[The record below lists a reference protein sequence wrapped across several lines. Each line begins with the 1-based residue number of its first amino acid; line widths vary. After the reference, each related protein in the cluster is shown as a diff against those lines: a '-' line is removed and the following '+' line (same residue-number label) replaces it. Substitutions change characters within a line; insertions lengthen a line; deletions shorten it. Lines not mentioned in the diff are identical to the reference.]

1 MKQTAAA
8 LNLFVPSDSKAS
20 SPFVSSFVTGL
31 VFSPLLNV
39 FRMLQLGRIRGE
51 RYAALVRFFF
61 TPAGARLYVHNTLLF
76 APGQGLGMM
85 ACFGSKDFLIPF
97 LGGYKPPRKDLWG
110 AFVHCAKLA
119 AIAGPAVAVVE
130 TTVAVV
136 R

>member
-1 MKQTAAA
+1 MKQTVAA
-8 LNLFVPSDSKAS
+8 LNLFVPSDLKAS
-20 SPFVSSFVTGL
+20 SPFLSSFVTGL

-51 RYAALVRFFF
+51 RYPALVRFFF

-97 LGGYKPPRKDLWG
+97 LGGYNHRERIFRGLLFTVQTWQQWLDLLWLLLRR
-110 AFVHCAKLA
+110 VWLS
-119 AIAGPAVAVVE
+119 
-130 TTVAVV
+130 
-136 R
+136 